1 MTKNKTIT
9 PFVFAAALLVAMLAS
24 TGIAHAQDHT
34 VTYTSGQTAIEGD
47 SFLVN
52 VNGPSVLITFEPLK
66 QGTYTAVLDGATNSV
81 TVTGDNIDDTANI
94 FFTTSNYVGNAVLS
108 FGGSKVVEQIVRV
121 QAPPTIVLSGPLAG
135 NPDDRITRNRGID
148 ITLASDF
155 DAGRG
160 DTWGI
165 SVDGGADNYART
177 KVDNANNAPNLHFG
191 LGDGEYT
198 NNQIRVRQTVNGVTS
213 TFAGLAAFT
222 FDRTAPTIDLTGAA
236 SITLK
241 VGESYTDLGATV
253 TDNLDTAIQS
263 KLDVG
268 GDTVSTA
275 TPGTYTITYDAT
287 DHADNTAA
295 QVTREVIVPVRL
307 GFAAGGQPVL
317 TSDGEMT
324 DGVTY
329 AKFGDMLTLT
339 FTVNQALASS
349 PTVTID
355 GTTVTADNPAGDNE
369 FIATHSVLSRVVEFG
384 LSTRNGV
391 PVRYDI
397 DEMAADGDT
406 GNTFDPDEAEYP
418 DTILIDVTPAA
429 VAIPRIPRGVVS
441 DLQRYD
447 ITFLEPVTGL
457 EVGDFSDSTDLT
469 VSDVSPVSGPGIDPG
484 TQYTITFTPNAETFI
499 FAVDGGSVTDR
510 AGNPSPARTTSKG
523 GFADPATNTP
533 TADAGPAQR
542 VDTGASVTLDGSG
555 SSDPD
560 GTIAGYAWTQPSG
573 TTVALTGADTAG
585 PTFTAPATAATLTFS
600 LIVTDNDGDG
610 STADTVVIT
619 VIDPAADN
627 TAPVITFDRFEQ
639 TGGVDFLG
647 SAIYLNVDDTLTV
660 FVNSGELLAESSLVG
675 AAFFDFEGSNRPVQ
689 NLLRV
694 AGTTDPYQYSAT
706 YTITTAD
713 HDAEP
718 QFNVRGVTDTADTA
732 NTASDFRHPFLG
744 TVTIDTVAPTIT
756 LVGGP
761 VTVAHGGTYTDAEDA
776 GISGAGRS
784 DTTATTTRPDATT
797 VDGIVVDTNTAGDYT
812 ITYTATDRAGNVS
825 NSVTRTVTV
834 SAPAGAT
841 NTAPVITFDR
851 FEHTGG
857 VEVGTGTFLNAGD
870 TLTAFVNS
878 DEPLAESSLVGA
890 AFFGFDTTARPV
902 QNLLRVGD
910 TNQYSATYTIT
921 PAEDDTAAGFNVR
934 GVTDTADPANT
945 ASDFRHPFLGT
956 VTIDTVAPTITL
968 VGGPVTVAHGGTYT
982 DAEDAGISGAGRSDT
997 TATTTRPDSMIVS
1010 GIVVD
1015 TNTAGD
1021 YTITYTATDRA
1032 GNVSNSVTRTVTVSA
1047 PTGAT
1052 NTAPVVS
1059 GEAAPNYAENAD
1071 VATTPVA
1078 TYATTDTNTIAW
1090 SVGGTDASLFAI
1102 DPTSGVLTFRAS
1114 PNFEDAHGPTY
1125 SINITATETDD
1136 DPNNLTG
1143 TQAVTV
1149 TVTNVDEDG
1158 TATIAGTAK
1167 VDVMLTASVTDPDGA
1182 VTGVTH
1188 AWQSAPDGTNTYTTI
1203 SGAGT
1208 DAAYTPGVDDVGKTI
1223 QVIATYTDPQGSG
1236 KMATS
1241 TPTAAVQAADALG
1254 PAPGI
1259 ALERDT
1265 AADGGVNTDRF
1276 TRNRGIA
1283 VTLASGFGDNAANT
1297 WQWSINNGDAYTTV
1311 SDHNVERFVL
1321 PNTSDAYTDDQ
1332 VRVRQTVNSVVS
1344 AFAGL
1349 AAFTIDSDA
1358 PTVILGSIAGA
1369 VIDQGGQTHAITFSE
1384 NVFGLAATDFST
1396 STGIDVTA
1404 VSGSGAAYT
1413 ITYTATAAD
1422 FTLTLAAGSVT
1433 DLVAW
1438 SVDET
1443 SQAGTATAANTAP
1456 TAEAGDD
1463 QEVLTGA
1470 APVTLSGSGTDD
1482 DGTIASYAWTQDSGT
1497 TVTLSSTTTAAPTFT
1512 APDAATDLVFSL
1524 IVTDND
1530 GANSAADMVTITVSA
1545 PPVTNQ
1551 PPVVSGNAAPNYA
1564 ENTPVTTPVAT
1575 YTTTDTNTI
1584 AWSVTGTDAS
1594 LFAIDTNGALTFK
1607 TSPDFED
1614 AHAATYSITITA
1626 TETDGDPSNLT
1637 GTQAVTVTVTNVDEE
1652 GSIGAITGTAQVGV
1666 ALTAGMVTDPDG
1678 AVTGIT
1684 YQWQSVESGV
1694 TTNIGTGMTYTPGV
1708 GDEGKTIQVIAT
1720 YTDPQGSGK
1729 MATSAAT
1736 AAVIAAPVT
1745 NQPPVANAGLDQRNV
1760 DTGAMVTLDGSG
1772 STGDELEYAWAQNTG
1787 ATVTL
1792 SSTTVVS
1799 PTFTA
1804 PALANDLTFT
1814 LTVTDSANV
1823 TATDTVR
1830 IFVTAS
1836 NAFRI
1841 ALADDTGIDG
1851 DGITRNGVV
1860 NVSNPGGSWRYATDG
1875 TTFFTIQTSAT
1886 TSFTLPEGRHAN
1898 VVATQVGDSD
1908 GTAELGAVT
1917 VDSTAPTV
1925 ETFVTTIA
1933 PGVIGTAQMHDITFS
1948 EALDFASTDI
1958 TAAGATVD
1966 SVTTDD
1972 RITHTITFT
1981 PTLAAFS
1988 LTLAIDSVMDIAGN
2002 DGPAA
2007 EASASGTANQ
2017 PPTAEAGPPQTGV
2030 TGMEVALAGSGTDA
2044 DVGDTLS
2051 YAWELT
2057 TGTGITLSDANIAN
2071 PTFTPV
2077 AAGTY
2082 TFTLTVTDDGTPEGS
2097 ATDTVVI
2104 TVQDALAFD
2113 TAPALTTNNAD
2124 PQRAKDGDTLTLTF
2138 TVDQA
2143 LASVPV
2149 VTIAGQPITAIKGVG
2164 NDYTATYTV
2173 LAADVTDGVAVSYS
2187 TGTLTAAGPAGN
2199 TAQINGDSAIRIDL
2213 TAPAITL
2220 TGGDA
2225 PVVLTVGGT
2234 YTEPGATATDNVDAS
2249 VPTPTPSGTVDPNTP
2264 ADYTITYTAT
2274 DRAGNV
2280 ATRTRTVT
2288 VSVATA
2294 TRPVVVAPVSPIT
2307 FAEGATG
2314 TVATFTATPSTG
2326 RTIASWAVGGADMG
2340 DFSITTHNTT
2350 NAGIL
2355 TFNTRP
2361 DFETKSAYSITV
2373 IATDSGGE
2381 ASEALAVTVTVTN
2394 VDEEGS
2400 ISAITGTAQ
2409 VGQTLTA
2416 GAVTDP
2422 DGAATGI
2429 TYQWQR
2435 VPSSGAPVNIGAD
2448 QDTYN
2453 VVVADL
2459 GATLRVMVSYSD
2471 GVGTAD
2477 TATSAATAAVIAA
2490 AATPAPSIALA
2501 MDTGSSASD
2510 GITSNGVVNVP
2521 LASDFETETDSPD
2534 SWDYSTDGGGSYTV
2548 GTNPTTDP
2556 LASSLTASFD
2566 LGEMGL
2572 DLADATYQLRVRQT
2586 ISGTRSAPASL
2597 QVTLD
2602 RAAPTVT
2609 FGDITAV
2616 IDKELTHPIIFS
2628 EAVDFVSADIT
2639 AADATVNS
2647 VALGVCRG

>member
-1 MTKNKTIT
+1 MNKNKTIT

-24 TGIAHAQDHT
+24 TGIAHAQE
-34 VTYTSGQTAIEGD
+34 VTYTSGQMAIEGD
-47 SFLVN
+47 SFEVVHN
-52 VNGPSVLITFEPLK
+52 PSTEQVVISFTPL
-66 QGTYTAVLDGATNSV
+66 QAGTYTAMLDGASNTASV
-81 TVTGDNIDDTANI
+81 TNDAVGDQVSI
-94 FFTTSNYVGNAVLS
+94 FFSTTNYVGNAVLS
-108 FGGSKVVEQIVRV
+108 FGGSDVVEQIVLV
-121 QAPPTIVLSGPLAG
+121 QAPSTIVLSGPLAG

-155 DAGRG
+155 DVDMG

-177 KVDNANNAPNLHFG
+177 KVDNADNAPNLHFG
-191 LGDGEYT
+191 LGDGIYEDD
-198 NNQIRVRQTVNGVTS
+198 QVRVRQTVNGVTS

-222 FDRTAPTIDLTGAA
+222 FDRTAPTIALNGAA

-253 TDNLDTAIQS
+253 TDNLDAAIQS
-263 KLDVG
+263 KLVVG

-317 TSDGEMT
+317 TSNGVTT

-329 AKFGDMLTLT
+329 AKEGDTLTLT

-355 GTTVTADNPAGDNE
+355 GMRVTANPGGDNE

-418 DTILIDVTPAA
+418 DTILIDVAPAA
-429 VAIPRIPRGVVS
+429 VAIPKIPRGVVS

-457 EVGDFSDSTDLT
+457 EVGDFSDSTGLT

-560 GTIAGYAWTQPSG
+560 GTIASYAWTQDSG
-573 TTVALTGADTAG
+573 TIVALTGADTAG
-585 PTFTAPATAATLTFS
+585 PTFTAPDAATTLVFS
-600 LIVTDNDGDG
+600 LIVTDNDDDG

-619 VIDPAADN
+619 VSEPTPDN
-627 TAPVITFDRFEQ
+627 TAPTSHAGPDQNVVTGALVTLDGSDSSDSETAAGDLIYFWGQDDGEDVTLSDDRAVRPTFTPTEAGTYIFDLVVTDGGNPPLRSIPTDKVTITVTEPVATNTAPMITFDRFEQ
-639 TGGVDFLG
+639 TGGVDFMG
-647 SAIYLNVDDTLTV
+647 VATYLNVGDTLRV
-660 FVNSGELLAESSLVG
+660 FVNSDELLAESSLVG
-675 AAFFDFEGSNRPVQ
+675 AAFFDFEGLNRPVQ

-694 AGTTDPYQYSAT
+694 AGTTDPYQYSTT
-706 YTITTAD
+706 YTIITAD

-718 QFNVRGVTDTADTA
+718 LLNVRGVTDTADSA
-732 NTASDFRHPFLG
+732 NTAADFAHPLT
-744 TVTIDTVAPTIT
+744 TVNIDTETPTIT
-756 LVGGP
+756 LDGSSP
-761 VTVAHGGTYTDAEDA
+761 VTVAHGGTYTEAEDA
-776 GISGAGRS
+776 GISGTGSS
-784 DTTATTTRPDATT
+784 DTTAVTTTRPDATT

-997 TATTTRPDSMIVS
+997 TATTTRPDATTVD

-1047 PTGAT
+1047 PAGAT

-1059 GEAAPNYAENAD
+1059 GNAAPNYAENTD

-1078 TYATTDTNTIAW
+1078 TYTTTDTNTIAW

-1102 DPTSGVLTFRAS
+1102 DPTSGVLTFRVS

-1125 SINITATETDD
+1125 SITITATETDG

-1188 AWQSAPDGTNTYTTI
+1188 AWQSAPDGTNTYTAI

-1241 TPTAAVQAADALG
+1241 TPTAAVLAADAEPPG

-1259 ALERDT
+1259 ALKRDT
-1265 AADGGVNTDRF
+1265 AADGGENTDRR
-1276 TRNRGIA
+1276 TRNRDID
-1283 VTLASGFGDNAANT
+1283 VTLASGFDTNSDTWEYSTDGGATAFLPGTGTSFTLPKVSADYAA
-1297 WQWSINNGDAYTTV
+1297 
-1311 SDHNVERFVL
+1311 
-1321 PNTSDAYTDDQ
+1321 DQ

-1349 AAFTIDSDA
+1349 AAFTIDADVPGA
-1358 PTVILGSIAGA
+1358 ALGTIAGA
-1369 VIDQGGQTHAITFSE
+1369 VIDQGGQTHVITFSE
-1384 NVFGLAATDFST
+1384 NVFGLAAGDFSA
-1396 STGIDVTA
+1396 STGITVTA
-1404 VSGSGAAYT
+1404 VSGSGATYT
-1413 ITYTATAAD
+1413 ITYTATAAS
-1422 FTLTLAAGSVT
+1422 FTLTLAASGVT

-1438 SVDET
+1438 PVALT
-1443 SQAGTATAANTAP
+1443 SMTGTATAANTAP
-1456 TAEAGDD
+1456 TADAGDD

-1470 APVTLSGSGTDD
+1470 APVTLDGSGTDD

-1530 GANSAADMVTITVSA
+1530 GANSAADTVTITVSA
-1545 PPVTNQ
+1545 P
-1551 PPVVSGNAAPNYA
+1551 
-1564 ENTPVTTPVAT
+1564 
-1575 YTTTDTNTI
+1575 
-1584 AWSVTGTDAS
+1584 
-1594 LFAIDTNGALTFK
+1594 
-1607 TSPDFED
+1607 
-1614 AHAATYSITITA
+1614 
-1626 TETDGDPSNLT
+1626 
-1637 GTQAVTVTVTNVDEE
+1637 
-1652 GSIGAITGTAQVGV
+1652 
-1666 ALTAGMVTDPDG
+1666 
-1678 AVTGIT
+1678 
-1684 YQWQSVESGV
+1684 
-1694 TTNIGTGMTYTPGV
+1694 
-1708 GDEGKTIQVIAT
+1708 
-1720 YTDPQGSGK
+1720 
-1729 MATSAAT
+1729 
-1736 AAVIAAPVT
+1736 PVT

-1875 TTFFTIQTSAT
+1875 TTFSTIQTSAT

-1898 VVATQVGDSD
+1898 VVANQVGDSD

-1925 ETFVTTIA
+1925 ETFATTIA
-1933 PGVIGTAQMHDITFS
+1933 PGVIGTARMHDITFS

-1958 TAAGATVD
+1958 TVTGATVD

-2030 TGMEVALAGSGTDA
+2030 TGIEVALAGSGTDP

-2057 TGTGITLSDANIAN
+2057 TGTGITLSHANIAD

-2113 TAPALTTNNAD
+2113 TAPALTTSNTDA
-2124 PQRAKDGDTLTLTF
+2124 QRAKEGDILTLTF
-2138 TVDQA
+2138 TVNQA
-2143 LASVPV
+2143 LASVPVV
-2149 VTIAGQPITAIKGVG
+2149 VTIAGQPITPTGTAG
-2164 NDYTATYTV
+2164 NVYTATYTV
-2173 LAADVTDGVAVSYS
+2173 VAAEVTDEGAVVSYS
-2187 TGTLTAAGPAGN
+2187 TGRLTAAGPAGN
-2199 TAQINGDSAIRIDL
+2199 TAQITDDSAIRIDL
-2213 TAPAITL
+2213 TEPAITL

-2234 YTEPGATATDNVDAS
+2234 YTEPGATATDNVDTS
-2249 VPTPTPSGTVDPNTP
+2249 VPTPTPSGTVD
-2264 ADYTITYTAT
+2264 T
-2274 DRAGNV
+2274 DHRRGIHHHLH
-2280 ATRTRTVT
+2280 RH
-2288 VSVATA
+2288 
-2294 TRPVVVAPVSPIT
+2294 RP
-2307 FAEGATG
+2307 
-2314 TVATFTATPSTG
+2314 
-2326 RTIASWAVGGADMG
+2326 RRQCR
-2340 DFSITTHNTT
+2340 H
-2350 NAGIL
+2350 
-2355 TFNTRP
+2355 
-2361 DFETKSAYSITV
+2361 
-2373 IATDSGGE
+2373 E
-2381 ASEALAVTVTVTN
+2381 A
-2394 VDEEGS
+2394 
-2400 ISAITGTAQ
+2400 
-2409 VGQTLTA
+2409 
-2416 GAVTDP
+2416 
-2422 DGAATGI
+2422 
-2429 TYQWQR
+2429 
-2435 VPSSGAPVNIGAD
+2435 
-2448 QDTYN
+2448 
-2453 VVVADL
+2453 
-2459 GATLRVMVSYSD
+2459 
-2471 GVGTAD
+2471 
-2477 TATSAATAAVIAA
+2477 
-2490 AATPAPSIALA
+2490 PAP
-2501 MDTGSSASD
+2501 
-2510 GITSNGVVNVP
+2510 
-2521 LASDFETETDSPD
+2521 
-2534 SWDYSTDGGGSYTV
+2534 
-2548 GTNPTTDP
+2548 
-2556 LASSLTASFD
+2556 
-2566 LGEMGL
+2566 
-2572 DLADATYQLRVRQT
+2572 
-2586 ISGTRSAPASL
+2586 
-2597 QVTLD
+2597 
-2602 RAAPTVT
+2602 
-2609 FGDITAV
+2609 
-2616 IDKELTHPIIFS
+2616 
-2628 EAVDFVSADIT
+2628 
-2639 AADATVNS
+2639 
-2647 VALGVCRG
+2647 

>member
-397 DEMAADGDT
+397 DEMVADGDT

-732 NTASDFRHPFLG
+732 NTAADFAHPLT
-744 TVTIDTVAPTIT
+744 TVNIDTGTPTIT
-756 LVGGP
+756 LDGSSP
-761 VTVAHGGTYTDAEDA
+761 VTVAHGGTYTEAEDA
-776 GISGAGRS
+776 GISGTGSS
-784 DTTATTTRPDATT
+784 DTTAVTTTRPDATT

-841 NTAPVITFDR
+841 NTAPVITFAR

-997 TATTTRPDSMIVS
+997 TATTTRPDATTVD

-1021 YTITYTATDRA
+1021 YLITYTVTDRA
-1032 GNVSNSVTRTVTVSA
+1032 GNVSNSVTRTVTVTE
-1047 PTGAT
+1047 PGAT
-1052 NTAPVVS
+1052 NTRPVVS
-1059 GEAAPNYAENAD
+1059 GNAAPNYAENTP
-1071 VATTPVA
+1071 VTTPVA
-1078 TYATTDTNTIAW
+1078 TYTTTDTNTIAW

-1102 DPTSGVLTFRAS
+1102 DPTSGVLTFRVS

-1125 SINITATETDD
+1125 SITITATETDG

-1188 AWQSAPDGTNTYTTI
+1188 AWQSAPDGTNTYTAI

-1241 TPTAAVQAADALG
+1241 TPTAAVLAADAEPPG

-1259 ALERDT
+1259 ALKRDT
-1265 AADGGVNTDRF
+1265 AADGGENTDRR
-1276 TRNRGIA
+1276 TRNRDID
-1283 VTLASGFGDNAANT
+1283 VTLASGFDTNSDTWEYSTDGGATAFLPGTGTSFTLPKVSADYAA
-1297 WQWSINNGDAYTTV
+1297 
-1311 SDHNVERFVL
+1311 
-1321 PNTSDAYTDDQ
+1321 DQ

-1349 AAFTIDSDA
+1349 AAFTIDADVPGA
-1358 PTVILGSIAGA
+1358 DLGTIAGA

-1384 NVFGLAATDFST
+1384 NVFGLAAGDFSA
-1396 STGIDVTA
+1396 SAGITVTA
-1404 VSGSGAAYT
+1404 VSGSDGGTDYT
-1413 ITYTATAAD
+1413 ITYTATAAS
-1422 FTLTLAAGSVT
+1422 FNLILAAGSVT

-1438 SVDET
+1438 PVALT
-1443 SQAGTATAANTAP
+1443 PMTGTATATNTAP
-1456 TAEAGDD
+1456 TADAGDD

-1470 APVTLSGSGTDD
+1470 APVTLDGSGTDD
-1482 DGTIASYAWTQDSGT
+1482 GTIAGYAWTQDSGT
-1497 TVTLSSTTTAAPTFT
+1497 TVTLSSTTTAPTFT
-1512 APDAATDLVFSL
+1512 APDATTALVFSL

-1530 GANSAADMVTITVSA
+1530 GANSAADTVTITVSA
-1545 PPVTNQ
+1545 PPATNQ
-1551 PPVVSGNAAPNYA
+1551 RPVVSGEAAPNYA
-1564 ENTPVTTPVAT
+1564 ENADAAVAT
-1575 YTTTDTNTI
+1575 YAATDVENNAI
-1584 AWSVTGTDAS
+1584 AWSVTGTDAG
-1594 LFAIDTNGALTFK
+1594 LFAIDPTSGALTYRA
-1607 TSPDFED
+1607 SPNFED
-1614 AHAATYSITITA
+1614 AHGPTYSITITA
-1626 TETDGDPSNLT
+1626 TETDGDPGNLT
-1637 GTQAVTVTVTNVDEE
+1637 GELAVTVTVTNVDEE

-1684 YQWQSVESGV
+1684 YQWQSVESGA

-1720 YTDPQGSGK
+1720 YTDPQGANK
-1729 MATSAAT
+1729 TATSAAT

-1745 NQPPVANAGLDQRNV
+1745 NQPPVAHAGFDQRNV
-1760 DTGAMVTLDGSG
+1760 DIGAVMVMLDGSG
-1772 STGDELEYAWAQNTG
+1772 STGDGLAYEW
-1787 ATVTL
+1787 TVPMALGGPINL
-1792 SSTTVVS
+1792 SSTTAVR

-1804 PALANDLTFT
+1804 PTQANDLVFT
-1814 LTVTDSANV
+1814 LTVTDNDGV
-1823 TATDTVR
+1823 TDTDMVT
-1830 IFVTAS
+1830 IFVTGADE
-1836 NAFRI
+1836 FRI

-1851 DGITRNGVV
+1851 DGITSNGLV
-1860 NVSNPGGSWRYATDG
+1860 NVSNPGGSWRYTTNSG
-1875 TTFFTIQTSAT
+1875 TTFSTIQSEAT
-1886 TSFTLPEGRHAN
+1886 TSFTLDEDEYDAN
-1898 VVATQVGDSD
+1898 DVVANQVGEGDA

-1917 VDSTAPTV
+1917 VDTTAPTV
-1925 ETFVTTIA
+1925 ETFATTIA
-1933 PGVIGTAQMHDITFS
+1933 PGVIGTPQMHDITFS
-1948 EALDFASTDI
+1948 EALDFAS
-1958 TAAGATVD
+1958 
-1966 SVTTDD
+1966 
-1972 RITHTITFT
+1972 
-1981 PTLAAFS
+1981 
-1988 LTLAIDSVMDIAGN
+1988 
-2002 DGPAA
+2002 
-2007 EASASGTANQ
+2007 
-2017 PPTAEAGPPQTGV
+2017 
-2030 TGMEVALAGSGTDA
+2030 
-2044 DVGDTLS
+2044 VGR
-2051 YAWELT
+2051 Y
-2057 TGTGITLSDANIAN
+2057 
-2071 PTFTPV
+2071 
-2077 AAGTY
+2077 
-2082 TFTLTVTDDGTPEGS
+2082 
-2097 ATDTVVI
+2097 
-2104 TVQDALAFD
+2104 
-2113 TAPALTTNNAD
+2113 
-2124 PQRAKDGDTLTLTF
+2124 K
-2138 TVDQA
+2138 
-2143 LASVPV
+2143 
-2149 VTIAGQPITAIKGVG
+2149 
-2164 NDYTATYTV
+2164 
-2173 LAADVTDGVAVSYS
+2173 
-2187 TGTLTAAGPAGN
+2187 
-2199 TAQINGDSAIRIDL
+2199 
-2213 TAPAITL
+2213 
-2220 TGGDA
+2220 
-2225 PVVLTVGGT
+2225 
-2234 YTEPGATATDNVDAS
+2234 
-2249 VPTPTPSGTVDPNTP
+2249 
-2264 ADYTITYTAT
+2264 
-2274 DRAGNV
+2274 
-2280 ATRTRTVT
+2280 
-2288 VSVATA
+2288 
-2294 TRPVVVAPVSPIT
+2294 
-2307 FAEGATG
+2307 
-2314 TVATFTATPSTG
+2314 
-2326 RTIASWAVGGADMG
+2326 
-2340 DFSITTHNTT
+2340 
-2350 NAGIL
+2350 
-2355 TFNTRP
+2355 
-2361 DFETKSAYSITV
+2361 
-2373 IATDSGGE
+2373 
-2381 ASEALAVTVTVTN
+2381 
-2394 VDEEGS
+2394 
-2400 ISAITGTAQ
+2400 
-2409 VGQTLTA
+2409 
-2416 GAVTDP
+2416 
-2422 DGAATGI
+2422 
-2429 TYQWQR
+2429 
-2435 VPSSGAPVNIGAD
+2435 
-2448 QDTYN
+2448 
-2453 VVVADL
+2453 
-2459 GATLRVMVSYSD
+2459 
-2471 GVGTAD
+2471 
-2477 TATSAATAAVIAA
+2477 
-2490 AATPAPSIALA
+2490 
-2501 MDTGSSASD
+2501 
-2510 GITSNGVVNVP
+2510 
-2521 LASDFETETDSPD
+2521 
-2534 SWDYSTDGGGSYTV
+2534 
-2548 GTNPTTDP
+2548 
-2556 LASSLTASFD
+2556 
-2566 LGEMGL
+2566 
-2572 DLADATYQLRVRQT
+2572 
-2586 ISGTRSAPASL
+2586 
-2597 QVTLD
+2597 
-2602 RAAPTVT
+2602 
-2609 FGDITAV
+2609 
-2616 IDKELTHPIIFS
+2616 
-2628 EAVDFVSADIT
+2628 
-2639 AADATVNS
+2639 
-2647 VALGVCRG
+2647 